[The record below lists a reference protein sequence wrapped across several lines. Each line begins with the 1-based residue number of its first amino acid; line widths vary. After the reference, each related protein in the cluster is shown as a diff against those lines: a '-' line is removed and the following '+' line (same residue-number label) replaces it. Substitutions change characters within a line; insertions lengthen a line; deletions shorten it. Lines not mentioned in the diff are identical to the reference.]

1 MQILS
6 WFLSSQDEQIRD
18 EFIQKI
24 LSNDN
29 FKQEFE
35 AMIDIHI
42 QDKIDDIREN
52 KQDESEQEQNQ
63 IGELK

>member
-1 MQILS
+1 
-6 WFLSSQDEQIRD
+6 
-18 EFIQKI
+18 
-24 LSNDN
+24 
-29 FKQEFE
+29 
-35 AMIDIHI
+35 MIDIHI